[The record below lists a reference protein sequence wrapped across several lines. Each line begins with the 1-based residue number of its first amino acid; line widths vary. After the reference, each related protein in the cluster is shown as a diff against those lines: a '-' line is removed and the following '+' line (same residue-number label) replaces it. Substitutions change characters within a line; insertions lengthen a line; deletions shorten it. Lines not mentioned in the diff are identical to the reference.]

1 MQSLQE
7 CSRKERLVMAQ
18 MNRNVNLE
26 EIDSDAL
33 FGIDALKNQ
42 TILQKIVFFGS
53 VIAGVLLNVLLPLY
67 YDTPRIACI
76 LMFLGL
82 LLVGVAFGCNY
93 TEDMTYGKYLYCF
106 FFKPSTSLTY
116 ISTEDVEKVRE
127 KALVLKKEEEMTLRR
142 KQQADPEAQRKLLIK
157 LVLFVVVIAV
167 AIGSV
172 FIYKGINQ
180 DKNLHHEAGA
190 VMEEADE

>member
-1 MQSLQE
+1 M
-7 CSRKERLVMAQ
+7 
-18 MNRNVNLE
+18 
-26 EIDSDAL
+26 
-33 FGIDALKNQ
+33 
-42 TILQKIVFFGS
+42 
-53 VIAGVLLNVLLPLY
+53 
-67 YDTPRIACI
+67 
-76 LMFLGL
+76 
-82 LLVGVAFGCNY
+82 GVAFGCNY

>member
-127 KALVLKKEEEMTLRR
+127 KALVLKKEEEMTLRQ

-190 VMEEADE
+190 LMEEADE

>member
-1 MQSLQE
+1 
-7 CSRKERLVMAQ
+7 MAQ

-106 FFKPSTSLTY
+106 FFKRLLHLP
-116 ISTEDVEKVRE
+116 ISQQRM
-127 KALVLKKEEEMTLRR
+127 LKRLGRRHLCLRR
-142 KQQADPEAQRKLLIK
+142 KRR
-157 LVLFVVVIAV
+157 
-167 AIGSV
+167 
-172 FIYKGINQ
+172 
-180 DKNLHHEAGA
+180 
-190 VMEEADE
+190 

>member
-7 CSRKERLVMAQ
+7 CSRKERKVMAQ

-127 KALVLKKEEEMTLRR
+127 KALVLKKEEEMTLRQ

>member
-7 CSRKERLVMAQ
+7 CSRKERKVMAQ

-142 KQQADPEAQRKLLIK
+142 KQQADPEVQRKLLIK

-180 DKNLHHEAGA
+180 DKNLHHEAEA

>member
-1 MQSLQE
+1 
-7 CSRKERLVMAQ
+7 MAQ

-67 YDTPRIACI
+67 YDTPRIVCI

-82 LLVGVAFGCNY
+82 LLVGVAIGCNY

-106 FFKPSTSLTY
+106 FFKPSISLQFE
-116 ISTEDVEKVRE
+116 STEDVEKVKE
-127 KALVLKKEEEMTLRR
+127 KALVLRKEEELTLRR
-142 KQQADPEAQRKLLIK
+142 QQQADPEAQRKLLIK

-172 FIYKGINQ
+172 FIYKGINK

-190 VMEEADE
+190 VMEETDE